1 MTTSACASEFR
12 SSSGTPP
19 LQVNPRISMALMILH
34 GLMLI
39 LLLPRSQCSK
49 SINHSC
55 FLLKFL
61 LVLGASIGFF
71 FIPNDHLRIYVYI
84 CMAVSFIFL
93 LFQMVALI
101 DFSYYFSQIL
111 VRRYHAGDKL
121 YAVILIFCSIFFLT
135 LNILLYYVHFRNF
148 WLPGTS
154 NQTASTTRSI

>member
-1 MTTSACASEFR
+1 
-12 SSSGTPP
+12 
-19 LQVNPRISMALMILH
+19 MALMILH

-39 LLLPRSQCSK
+39 ILLPRSECSK

-55 FLLKFL
+55 FLLKFI

-71 FIPNDHLRIYVYI
+71 FVPNDHLRVYVYI
-84 CMAVSFIFL
+84 CMGVSFIFL

-101 DFSYYFSQIL
+101 DFSYYFSGIL

-135 LNILLYYVHFRNF
+135 LNILLFYVHFRNF
-148 WLPGTS
+148 WLPGTR
-154 NQTASTTRSI
+154 NKTAFITKST